1 MTPATRSSVSSAWIG
16 GLVLFTVVSLAAAEP
31 DSDPDALAVELESS
45 EEVKLTPDEMRTE
58 GKEMMASINAADEEA
73 EQMVEEAKDDKDVVK
88 ILCLTDKSGQVDVAA
103 TTADE
108 RHEAMNVA
116 LDRGRIARGR
126 HEFTLLGVLKERVDE
141 LMSEANQCIG
151 EETGIAGES
160 ELELQVDESLP
171 DTNAEE
177 ILPVNA
183 LVFEDPF
190 INSNVAPVGPPL

>member
-1 MTPATRSSVSSAWIG
+1 VTPATRSSVSSAWIG

>member
-1 MTPATRSSVSSAWIG
+1 VSSAWIG